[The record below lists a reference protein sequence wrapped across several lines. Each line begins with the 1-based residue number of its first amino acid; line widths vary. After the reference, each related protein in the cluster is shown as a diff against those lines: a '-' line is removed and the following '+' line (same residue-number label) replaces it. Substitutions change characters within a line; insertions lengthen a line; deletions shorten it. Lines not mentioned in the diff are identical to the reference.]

1 MPDSTELERWGGGL
15 HPEQLFTEYRRRK
28 APLVWRMI
36 EAAAIRSD
44 GGQQSLSRLLAH
56 LLPSRPNRRPVES
69 SCEAHAGTP
78 TASTSAVAGMHERRP
93 ERISSTAALLA
104 ACVAQGVRLGAS
116 FASEWVYAAKPCPTL
131 RANFAFNQPQHRLE
145 LVVISPKPLAAAQIG
160 EFPLAIGWG
169 EHDGA
174 DGGVSRTI
182 DKKLSPVDRQQLIEV
197 VISSHRRRRHL
208 KRSRAA
214 VDDADEASSAPWQL
228 LPLLWVRLDPRLEL
242 PVRVTWTG
250 RAGEGA
256 WAGMPESMCTAQLL
270 FDRDVPSREAAAA
283 ALATFPNPTA
293 VHTLVDV
300 ARDRS
305 VYFRVRTAAVAALA
319 RLTALVSEGA
329 AAEALVALARELLC
343 DTGGHVLPNDFGD
356 LSEYATF
363 KALVEALGTCRDA
376 SGFTPAGAF
385 ELLLQLID
393 ENDNESNEFDDGAY
407 VGALLRAL
415 ATTRCRHPGAKREVV
430 ARITRQLRLVSVS
443 FEGRGAG
450 ARDGGALCR
459 AALHALCTVEI
470 ARAHS
475 ASTSAPAS
483 ASASASADTASTPSW
498 RTYWHYEAA
507 GQLPSVRLAA
517 ADCLLRLTLLAGPE
531 RPDEAAA
538 VRDEAVG
545 AECEFTAG
553 AGREGGTGGTG
564 AVRHEPSHPRPTS
577 VLGLALA
584 LSERRKDE
592 PLEQLW
598 LWQAVLRLLKQAVNS
613 HSELRLLKQAV
624 HSHSEGSQAVSGA
637 RAVGEDGLD
646 DEDEARD
653 RHARAAVSYRAGLER
668 ERRRLAQRGEAA
680 PIAAASLLW
689 ELMGR
694 GSAGHARLRL
704 TLCEVWRLLYGEA
717 QPGCFAFVPQPLGL
731 AQVLPLYEPLHAI
744 LARRQASREASRALP
759 VGSLKIQ
766 LHMNK
771 MTGGTLTHHVGVDAA
786 AGEPTGLAKV
796 TFRSAI
802 AENEK
807 LEELLPELLRT
818 YRERAERLVSFKNV
832 LAAPAPAPAPA
843 PSATYASRS

>member
-44 GGQQSLSRLLAH
+44 GGQQSLSRLLAR

-69 SCEAHAGTP
+69 SCAAHAGTP

-160 EFPLAIGWG
+160 EFPLVIGWG

-283 ALATFPNPTA
+283 ALATFPNQTA

-470 ARAHS
+470 ARARS

-498 RTYWHYEAA
+498 RTYWHYEAT

-577 VLGLALA
+577 VLGLALG

-598 LWQAVLRLLKQAVNS
+598 LWQAVLRLLKQAVN
-613 HSELRLLKQAV
+613 
-624 HSHSEGSQAVSGA
+624 SHSEGSQAVSGA

>member
-44 GGQQSLSRLLAH
+44 GGQQSLSRLLAR

-69 SCEAHAGTP
+69 SCAAHAGTP

-160 EFPLAIGWG
+160 EFPLVIGWG

-283 ALATFPNPTA
+283 ALATFPNQTA

-470 ARAHS
+470 ARARS

-498 RTYWHYEAA
+498 RTYWHYEAT

-577 VLGLALA
+577 VLGLALG

-598 LWQAVLRLLKQAVNS
+598 LWQAV
-613 HSELRLLKQAV
+613 LRLLKQAV

>member
-1 MPDSTELERWGGGL
+1 VPDSTELERWGGGL

-44 GGQQSLSRLLAH
+44 GGQQSLSRLLAR
-56 LLPSRPNRRPVES
+56 LLPSRLNRRPVES
-69 SCEAHAGTP
+69 SCAAHAGTP

-160 EFPLAIGWG
+160 EFPLVIGWG

-470 ARAHS
+470 ARARS

-538 VRDEAVG
+538 VRDEAYG

-577 VLGLALA
+577 VLGLALG

-613 HSELRLLKQAV
+613 HSE
-624 HSHSEGSQAVSGA
+624 GSQAVSGA

-653 RHARAAVSYRAGLER
+653 RRARAAVSYRAGLER

>member
-44 GGQQSLSRLLAH
+44 GGQQSLSRLLAR
-56 LLPSRPNRRPVES
+56 LLPSRLNRRPVES
-69 SCEAHAGTP
+69 SCAAHAGTP

-160 EFPLAIGWG
+160 EFPLVIGWG

-470 ARAHS
+470 ARARS

-538 VRDEAVG
+538 VRDEAYG

-577 VLGLALA
+577 VLGLALG

-613 HSELRLLKQAV
+613 HSE
-624 HSHSEGSQAVSGA
+624 GSQAVSGA

-653 RHARAAVSYRAGLER
+653 RRARAAVSYRAGLER

>member
-1 MPDSTELERWGGGL
+1 VPDSTELERWGGGL

-44 GGQQSLSRLLAH
+44 GGQQSLSRLLAR

-69 SCEAHAGTP
+69 SCAAHAGTP

-160 EFPLAIGWG
+160 EFPLVIGWG

-470 ARAHS
+470 ARARS

-577 VLGLALA
+577 VLGLALG

-598 LWQAVLRLLKQAVNS
+598 LWQAVLRLLKQAVN
-613 HSELRLLKQAV
+613 
-624 HSHSEGSQAVSGA
+624 SHSEGSQAVSGA

-668 ERRRLAQRGEAA
+668 ERRRLAQRGEAV

>member
-1 MPDSTELERWGGGL
+1 VPDSTELERWGGGL

-69 SCEAHAGTP
+69 SCAAHAGTP

-160 EFPLAIGWG
+160 EFPLVIGWG

-250 RAGEGA
+250 RAGDGA

-483 ASASASADTASTPSW
+483 APASASASASADTASTPSW

-577 VLGLALA
+577 VLGLALG

-613 HSELRLLKQAV
+613 HSE
-624 HSHSEGSQAVSGA
+624 GSQAVRGA

>member
-1 MPDSTELERWGGGL
+1 
-15 HPEQLFTEYRRRK
+15 
-28 APLVWRMI
+28 MI

-44 GGQQSLSRLLAH
+44 GGQQSLSRLLAR

-69 SCEAHAGTP
+69 SCAAHAGTP

-160 EFPLAIGWG
+160 EFPLVIGWG

-470 ARAHS
+470 ARARS

-498 RTYWHYEAA
+498 RTYWHYEAT

-577 VLGLALA
+577 VLGLALG

-598 LWQAVLRLLKQAVNS
+598 LWQAV
-613 HSELRLLKQAV
+613 LRLLKQAV

>member
-1 MPDSTELERWGGGL
+1 
-15 HPEQLFTEYRRRK
+15 
-28 APLVWRMI
+28 MI

-44 GGQQSLSRLLAH
+44 GGQQSLSRLLAR

-69 SCEAHAGTP
+69 SCAAHAGTP

-116 FASEWVYAAKPCPTL
+116 FASEWVYTAKPCPTL

-160 EFPLAIGWG
+160 EFPLVIGWG

-470 ARAHS
+470 ARARS

-498 RTYWHYEAA
+498 RTYWHYEAT

-538 VRDEAVG
+538 VRDEAYG

-577 VLGLALA
+577 VLGLALG

-598 LWQAVLRLLKQAVNS
+598 LWQAVLRLLKQAVN
-613 HSELRLLKQAV
+613 
-624 HSHSEGSQAVSGA
+624 SHSEGSQAVSGA

>member
-1 MPDSTELERWGGGL
+1 
-15 HPEQLFTEYRRRK
+15 
-28 APLVWRMI
+28 MI

-44 GGQQSLSRLLAH
+44 GGQQSLSRLLAR

-69 SCEAHAGTP
+69 SCAAHAGTP

-160 EFPLAIGWG
+160 EFPLVIGWG

-470 ARAHS
+470 ARARS

-498 RTYWHYEAA
+498 RTYWHYEAT

-577 VLGLALA
+577 VLGLALG

-598 LWQAVLRLLKQAVNS
+598 LWQAVLRLLKQAVN
-613 HSELRLLKQAV
+613 
-624 HSHSEGSQAVSGA
+624 SHSEGSQAVSGA

>member
-1 MPDSTELERWGGGL
+1 VPDSTELERWGGGL

-44 GGQQSLSRLLAH
+44 GGQQSLSRLLAR

-69 SCEAHAGTP
+69 SCAAHAGTP

-160 EFPLAIGWG
+160 EFPLVIGWG

-283 ALATFPNPTA
+283 ALATFPNQTA

-343 DTGGHVLPNDFGD
+343 DTGGHVLPNGFGD

-470 ARAHS
+470 ARARS

-498 RTYWHYEAA
+498 RTYWHYEAT

-577 VLGLALA
+577 VLGLALG

-598 LWQAVLRLLKQAVNS
+598 LWQAVLRLLKQAVN
-613 HSELRLLKQAV
+613 
-624 HSHSEGSQAVSGA
+624 SHSEGSQAVSGA

>member
-15 HPEQLFTEYRRRK
+15 HPEQLFTEHRRRK

-44 GGQQSLSRLLAH
+44 GGQQSLSRLLAR
-56 LLPSRPNRRPVES
+56 LLPSRPNRPTVES
-69 SCEAHAGTP
+69 SCAAHAGTP

-116 FASEWVYAAKPCPTL
+116 FASEWVYAAKPCPTM

-160 EFPLAIGWG
+160 EFPLVIGWG

-214 VDDADEASSAPWQL
+214 VDDADEASSPQPWQL

-283 ALATFPNPTA
+283 ALATFPNQTA

-343 DTGGHVLPNDFGD
+343 DTGSHVLPNDFGD

-430 ARITRQLRLVSVS
+430 ARIARQLRLVSVS

-470 ARAHS
+470 ARARS

-483 ASASASADTASTPSW
+483 ALASASADTPSW
-498 RTYWHYEAA
+498 RTYWYYEAA

-538 VRDEAVG
+538 VRDEAYG

-553 AGREGGTGGTG
+553 AGREGAGGTG

-577 VLGLALA
+577 VLGLALG

-613 HSELRLLKQAV
+613 HSE
-624 HSHSEGSQAVSGA
+624 GSQAVSGA
-637 RAVGEDGLD
+637 REVGEDGLD

>member
-44 GGQQSLSRLLAH
+44 GGQQSLNRLLAR

-470 ARAHS
+470 ARARS

-517 ADCLLRLTLLAGPE
+517 ADCLLRLTLLAGPK

-577 VLGLALA
+577 VLGLALG

-613 HSELRLLKQAV
+613 HSE
-624 HSHSEGSQAVSGA
+624 GSQAVSGA
-637 RAVGEDGLD
+637 REVGEDGLD

-653 RHARAAVSYRAGLER
+653 RRARAAVSYRAGLER
-668 ERRRLAQRGEAA
+668 ERRRLAQRGEAV

>member
-44 GGQQSLSRLLAH
+44 GGQQSLSRLLAR

-69 SCEAHAGTP
+69 SCAAHAGTP

-160 EFPLAIGWG
+160 EFPLVIGWG

-283 ALATFPNPTA
+283 ALATFPNQTA

-343 DTGGHVLPNDFGD
+343 DTGGHVLPNGFGD

-470 ARAHS
+470 ARARS

-498 RTYWHYEAA
+498 RTYWHYEAT

-577 VLGLALA
+577 VLGLALG

-598 LWQAVLRLLKQAVNS
+598 LWQAVLRLLKQAVN
-613 HSELRLLKQAV
+613 
-624 HSHSEGSQAVSGA
+624 SHSEGSQAVSGA

>member
-1 MPDSTELERWGGGL
+1 M
-15 HPEQLFTEYRRRK
+15 
-28 APLVWRMI
+28 
-36 EAAAIRSD
+36 
-44 GGQQSLSRLLAH
+44 
-56 LLPSRPNRRPVES
+56 
-69 SCEAHAGTP
+69 
-78 TASTSAVAGMHERRP
+78 
-93 ERISSTAALLA
+93 
-104 ACVAQGVRLGAS
+104 
-116 FASEWVYAAKPCPTL
+116 
-131 RANFAFNQPQHRLE
+131 
-145 LVVISPKPLAAAQIG
+145 
-160 EFPLAIGWG
+160 
-169 EHDGA
+169 
-174 DGGVSRTI
+174 
-182 DKKLSPVDRQQLIEV
+182 
-197 VISSHRRRRHL
+197 
-208 KRSRAA
+208 
-214 VDDADEASSAPWQL
+214 
-228 LPLLWVRLDPRLEL
+228 RLDPRLEL
-242 PVRVTWTG
+242 PVRVSWTG

-270 FDRDVPSREAAAA
+270 FDRDVPAREAAAA

-293 VHTLVDV
+293 VQTLVDV

-343 DTGGHVLPNDFGD
+343 DTGGHALPNDFGD

-376 SGFTPAGAF
+376 SGFTPADAF

-415 ATTRCRHPGAKREVV
+415 ATTRCRHPGASREVV
-430 ARITRQLRLVSVS
+430 ARITRQLRLVSVRFVNDS
-443 FEGRGAG
+443 LQGRGAG

-470 ARAHS
+470 VEIARARS

-483 ASASASADTASTPSW
+483 ATASASAAAASTPSW
-498 RTYWHYEAA
+498 RTYWYYEAV

-531 RPDEAAA
+531 RPDQAAA
-538 VRDEAVG
+538 VRDQAVG
-545 AECEFTAG
+545 TECEFTAG
-553 AGREGGTGGTG
+553 AGREGTGDTG

-577 VLGLALA
+577 VLGLALW

-613 HSELRLLKQAV
+613 HS
-624 HSHSEGSQAVSGA
+624 GGDQAVSGA
-637 RAVGEDGLD
+637 RAVGEDGFD

-653 RHARAAVSYRAGLER
+653 RRTGTRAAVSYRAGLER
-668 ERRRLAQRGEAA
+668 ERHRLAQRGEAA

-689 ELMGR
+689 ELMGQ

-717 QPGCFAFVPQPLGL
+717 QPGCFAFIPQPLGL
-731 AQVLPLYEPLHAI
+731 AQVLPLYEPLHTI
-744 LARRQASREASRALP
+744 LARRQASREASHAKQP
-759 VGSLKIQ
+759 GGSLKLQ

-832 LAAPAPAPAPA
+832 LAAPAPAPAPG